1 MSEED
6 NRKKMAEYWEAAFA
20 SDGAS
25 IPVGRIVLC
34 DDCNGDWTD
43 RKESG
48 GMLFESKGIC
58 PDCEPK
64 WTELAKLHHEEF
76 AIRGRCPELMSFA
89 DWIRDYRGPDAAIV
103 VRTGPFDPPSA

>member
-6 NRKKMAEYWEAAFA
+6 NRKAMGEAWDKAFENE
-20 SDGAS
+20 GVR

-43 RKESG
+43 RKDSG

-64 WTELAKLHHEEF
+64 WTNLAELHHEEF

-89 DWIRDYRGPDAAIV
+89 DWIRDIRGEDAAIV
-103 VRTGPFDPPSA
+103 VTVGLRR

>member
-1 MSEED
+1 MSEEE
-6 NRKKMAEYWEAAFA
+6 NRKALGDAWNSAFENT
-20 SDGAS
+20 GMR

-76 AIRGRCPELMSFA
+76 AIRGRCPRARLSVQAARRLPGPTDNFLSGSFLH
-89 DWIRDYRGPDAAIV
+89 W
-103 VRTGPFDPPSA
+103 

>member
-6 NRKKMAEYWEAAFA
+6 NRKAMAEAWDKAFENE
-20 SDGAS
+20 GVR

-43 RKESG
+43 RKDSG

-64 WTELAKLHHEEF
+64 WTNLAELHHEEF

-89 DWIRDYRGPDAAIV
+89 DWIRDIRGDDASIV
-103 VRTGPFDPPSA
+103 VTVGLRR